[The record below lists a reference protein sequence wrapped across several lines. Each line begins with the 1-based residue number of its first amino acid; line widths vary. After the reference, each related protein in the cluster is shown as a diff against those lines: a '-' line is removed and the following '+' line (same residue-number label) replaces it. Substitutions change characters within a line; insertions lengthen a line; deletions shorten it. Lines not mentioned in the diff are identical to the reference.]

1 MAALEQTLLPVDVI
15 SMCSAEGEIRP
26 LRLRFE
32 NHAQEKV
39 RIDIEEILKT
49 QEITYTGVEAHIF
62 LCRGRMEG
70 RELLFELKYAFRSH
84 SWCLLQRLH

>member
-1 MAALEQTLLPVDVI
+1 MEQTLLPVDVI
-15 SMCSAEGEIRP
+15 SVCTAEGEIRP

-32 NHAQEKV
+32 TQDREKIRV
-39 RIDIEEILKT
+39 DIEEVVKT
-49 QEITYTGVEAHIF
+49 KEITYTGVEAHIF

>member
-1 MAALEQTLLPVDVI
+1 MEQTLLPVDVI
-15 SMCSAEGEIRP
+15 SVCSADGEIRP
-26 LRLRFE
+26 LRMRFE
-32 NHAQEKV
+32 NQDREKIRVDVEEVV
-39 RIDIEEILKT
+39 RI

-62 LCRGRMEG
+62 LCRGRAEG